1 MTLGWLRF
9 HHSKLPTPK
18 IKGKHDFSYVLFRAA
33 LGAFG
38 VLLIIGIDLDDH
50 IIMLG
55 GACLGLVLIASI
67 VYRIHFA
74 TQHLDEGRPKKMR
87 HVAAAFDEAER
98 FLKGFNRLL

>member
-1 MTLGWLRF
+1 MTLAWLRL

-50 IIMLG
+50 MIMLG

-67 VYRIHFA
+67 VYRISFRDSA
-74 TQHLDEGRPKKMR
+74 PRRRTPEEDAELGR
-87 HVAAAFDEAER
+87 
-98 FLKGFNRLL
+98 GI